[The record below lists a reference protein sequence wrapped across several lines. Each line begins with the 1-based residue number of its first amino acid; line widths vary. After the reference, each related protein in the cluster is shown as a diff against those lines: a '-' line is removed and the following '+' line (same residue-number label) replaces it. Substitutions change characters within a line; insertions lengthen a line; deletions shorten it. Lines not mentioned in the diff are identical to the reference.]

1 MENAQASSIFS
12 ISEISLKSAAT
23 VKNQKKSMRTFCFPE
38 FCVNFATVFGVTAGS
53 GSVISHVALEF
64 LSIKRIIKDGLD

>member
-1 MENAQASSIFS
+1 MGRTDGMESARIVRKMLKTKK
-12 ISEISLKSAAT
+12 IS
-23 VKNQKKSMRTFCFPE
+23 VRTFCFPE

>member
-1 MENAQASSIFS
+1 MGRTDGMESARIVRKMLKTKK
-12 ISEISLKSAAT
+12 IS
-23 VKNQKKSMRTFCFPE
+23 VRTFCFPE

-53 GSVISHVALEF
+53 GSVIGHVALEF

>member
-1 MENAQASSIFS
+1 
-12 ISEISLKSAAT
+12 
-23 VKNQKKSMRTFCFPE
+23 MRTFCFPE